1 MIKKEYSFPSCTGE
15 GEIYGCGY
23 IPEGDYDYV
32 LVINHGMAEH
42 QERYLGFIEFLNSN
56 GVAVYM
62 HDMCNHGKS
71 NKDFNDTGYFGTDN
85 GYRKLVDDFR
95 KNINIAKEENPGK
108 KLIVM
113 GHSMGSFICRCLTAW
128 YPDEGYI
135 GAIYMGTGD
144 ANPIAGIGEKLA
156 GMVVKFKGAKYKSK
170 LLDKASFGSYGKG
183 FEGRT
188 NFDWLTRDA
197 AIIDKYIADE
207 YCGFLFSAQG
217 MKDLVKLNIEA
228 NTDEWYQKVPKELPI
243 LLTSG
248 EKDPVGPT
256 AKGIEAINEKLKAS
270 GHTAVTCKIYPD
282 CRHEILNELNRDEVM
297 SDILAW
303 IKTL

>member
-15 GEIYGCGY
+15 GEIYACGY

-42 QERYLGFIEFLNSN
+42 QERYLGFIEFLNAN
-56 GVAVYM
+56 GIAVYM

-71 NKDFNDTGYFGTDN
+71 NKDFNDTGYFGTND
-85 GYRKLVDDFR
+85 GYKKLVDDF
-95 KNINIAKEENPGK
+95 KTNIELAKKAEPDK
-108 KLIVM
+108 KLVVM
-113 GHSMGSFICRCLTAW
+113 GHSMGSFICRCLTAS
-128 YPDEGYI
+128 YPDLGYI

-156 GMVVKFKGAKYKSK
+156 GAVVKIKGAKHKSK
-170 LLDKASFGSYGKG
+170 LLDKASFSSYGKG

-188 NFDWLTRDA
+188 GFDWLTRDN
-197 AIIDKYIADE
+197 AIVDKYIADK

-217 MKDLVKLNIEA
+217 MKDLVKLNIEC
-228 NTDEWYQKVPKELPI
+228 NTDEWYTKVPKELPI

-248 EKDPVGPT
+248 AVDPVGPGE
-256 AKGIEAINEKLKAS
+256 KGIRAIEAKLKS
-270 GHTAVTCKIYPD
+270 TGHTNVTCNIYPD
-282 CRHEILNELNRDEVM
+282 CRHEILNELNKDEVM
-297 SDILAW
+297 ADIEKW
-303 IKTL
+303 IKAL